1 MEPDGTEEASVMRG
15 RRSESLSAEVASGPS
30 AGLQRRALL
39 RGLAAGG
46 GAIAAVAASSRA
58 SAEQERQAETTPDDP
73 TKLDYRETEHVR
85 WFYRRA
91 RM

>member
-1 MEPDGTEEASVMRG
+1 MKWRERDGFPEAG
-15 RRSESLSAEVASGPS
+15 SGQS
-30 AGLQRRALL
+30 AGLPRRALL

-46 GAIAAVAASSRA
+46 GAVAAVAASTRGG
-58 SAEQERQAETTPDDP
+58 AEQEQQAETTWDDP
-73 TKLDYRETEHVR
+73 TKLAYRETEHVR

>member
-1 MEPDGTEEASVMRG
+1 MRG
-15 RRSESLSAEVASGPS
+15 RRSDSPPAELASGPG

-46 GAIAAVAASSRA
+46 GAVAAVAASPRV
-58 SAEQERQAETTPDDP
+58 SAEQERQAETIPDDP